1 MAFVYTA
8 VYTGL
13 VSTVVYQNGLRIW
26 INSREAPHKGR
37 PHCHVSKGDAEAE
50 FDLVTLE
57 VMANNGKFSRGDMDI
72 LKDLI
77 SLHKEELMTKW
88 EEYHGKK

>member
-1 MAFVYTA
+1 
-8 VYTGL
+8 
-13 VSTVVYQNGLRIW
+13 
-26 INSREAPHKGR
+26 
-37 PHCHVSKGDAEAE
+37 
-50 FDLVTLE
+50 
-57 VMANNGKFSRGDMDI
+57 MANNGKFSRGDMDI